1 MIFHSNAFALLAV
14 LWKCFNAKLIEY
26 KYILTSIFNNF
37 RHCQPF
43 MENVIIHSIFINHLL
58 LDVKLILTTVFFTIA
73 TLSYTSMVYTY
84 NKFRWNSSFQQNIST
99 FHDIFNLANYMI
111 KYVLIFEY
119 KIYTYEISVCNRR
132 YVLKRRKGIINKN
145 NLKFSLYKF
154 TEIRSHF
161 VTS

>member
-1 MIFHSNAFALLAV
+1 M
-14 LWKCFNAKLIEY
+14 
-26 KYILTSIFNNF
+26 
-37 RHCQPF
+37 
-43 MENVIIHSIFINHLL
+43 
-58 LDVKLILTTVFFTIA
+58 LDVKLILTTVFTIA
-73 TLSYTSMVYTY
+73 TLSYTSMVYTHS
-84 NKFRWNSSFQQNIST
+84 KFRWNSSFQQNVST

-132 YVLKRRKGIINKN
+132 YALKRRKGIINKN

-161 VTS
+161 NFITWIIYITKSTQFLKLCHVGVSYDIEFLIMILFEKL